1 MLSYLTIGAVLGLSA
16 GFAPGPLL
24 ALVVSETL
32 QHDIKSG
39 IKVALAPILT
49 DLPIIIITVF
59 ILAKLARFQQVLG
72 VISLIGGCLIL
83 YLGINNMK
91 TKGLT
96 IVTDA
101 SISTSL
107 RKGILVNALSPHPY
121 LFWFTVGTP
130 TTMKALMHD
139 GLASAFSFIVSFYG
153 MLVGSKM
160 LLAILTGKSRSFL
173 QGKAYIFVMRSLG
186 VILLLFALVLFRDGF
201 QLFGQF

>member
-1 MLSYLTIGAVLGLSA
+1 MLSYLTIGTVLGLSA

-32 QHDIKSG
+32 QHDIKAG

-83 YLGINNMK
+83 YLGIKNMK

-130 TTMKALMHD
+130 TTMKALMH
-139 GLASAFSFIVSFYG
+139 GPASAFSFIVSFYG

-160 LLAILTGKSRSFL
+160 LLAILTGKSRAFL
-173 QGKAYIFVMRSLG
+173 QGKAYIMVMRFLG

-201 QLFGQF
+201 QLFGRF